1 MLSGVSPVPHRCGLE
16 TQLACRASQL
26 EQCALLSIEY
36 ADLDEIAAADEFWKG
51 APLLGDLNHSD
62 RKEFI
67 CTILDFFRLEYA
79 IHSENYLTQSRIKE
93 NEKQFREKLRPPWTL
108 DSNEEIREP
117 YYIRYEPL
125 NRTARSIFQKHG
137 ALSPSENIS
146 SNTCGNVASI
156 SISRKIIIALLFSS

>member
-1 MLSGVSPVPHRCGLE
+1 MLPN
-16 TQLACRASQL
+16 L

-36 ADLDEIAAADEFWKG
+36 ADMDEIAATDDFWKG

-93 NEKQFREKLRPPWTL
+93 NEKQFRERLASAMDPRP
-108 DSNEEIREP
+108 
-117 YYIRYEPL
+117 
-125 NRTARSIFQKHG
+125 
-137 ALSPSENIS
+137 
-146 SNTCGNVASI
+146 
-156 SISRKIIIALLFSS
+156 